1 MYMEIPVRE
10 SSVNPIRRGSAESSH
25 RTGVLTFDNPDDY
38 TLSIRASAL
47 VLHDPRSR
55 ALHGRLRQIAPSDAT
70 VLIIGA
76 TGTGKELVA
85 REVHRLSHRAKQPFL
100 AINCGALSESLLES
114 ELFGHEKGAFT
125 GAVSQ
130 KPGWFEAADGGTLFL
145 DEVGDLP
152 LSAQVK
158 LLRVLQEQEVTR
170 VGGRKTIPVN
180 VRLIAAT
187 NVPLAEAVR
196 AGRFREDLFY
206 RLNVAPVSLPPLR
219 DRPGDILPLSDYFL
233 DKYSR
238 RLELGHITLSPQ
250 AISKLERYHW
260 PGNIRE
266 LENVIH
272 HALLIIRGREVQ
284 PENLHLAG
292 NPGLSVVTDIASTQ
306 PQASARP
313 STEVANRDAAITDLK
328 NALNGLFESGGES
341 VLETVDQNAVVLAMT
356 HADGNQVMAA
366 KLLGVSRNVLR
377 HRLKR
382 YGLLP

>member
-10 SSVNPIRRGSAESSH
+10 SSVNPIRRGSTESSN
-25 RTGVLTFDNPDDY
+25 RTGVLTFDNPGDY

-47 VLHDPRSR
+47 VLNDPRSR

-85 REVHRLSHRAKQPFL
+85 REVHRLSHRAKRPFL

-238 RLELGHITLSPQ
+238 RLELGDITLSPQ
-250 AISKLERYHW
+250 AASKLERYHW

-284 PENLHLAG
+284 PDNLHLAG
-292 NPGLSVVTDIASTQ
+292 NPGLSVVTDFAPVKEAIPGRLEPEGS
-306 PQASARP
+306 
-313 STEVANRDAAITDLK
+313 NHGAAIHALR
-328 NALNGLFESGGES
+328 NALNGLLESGDNS
-341 VLETVDQNAVVLAMT
+341 LLETVDRHAVVLAMA
-356 HADGNQVMAA
+356 HADGN
-366 KLLGVSRNVLR
+366 
-377 HRLKR
+377 
-382 YGLLP
+382 

>member
-1 MYMEIPVRE
+1 MYMEIPIRE
-10 SSVNPIRRGSAESSH
+10 SSVSSLRQSRH
-25 RTGVLTFDNPDDY
+25 DNTSRTGVLTFDNPDDY

-47 VLHDPRSR
+47 VLSDPKSR

-85 REVHRLSHRAKQPFL
+85 REVHRLSHRAKRPFL

-125 GAVSQ
+125 GAISQ

-170 VGGRKTIPVN
+170 VGGRKSIPVN
-180 VRLIAAT
+180 IRLIAAT
-187 NVPLAEAVR
+187 NVPLADAVR

-238 RLELGHITLSPQ
+238 RLELGEVTLSPQ
-250 AISKLERYHW
+250 AETKLERYHW

-272 HALLIIRGREVQ
+272 HALLIIRGRGQ
-284 PENLHLAG
+284 PRAICGQGPCLNQTV
-292 NPGLSVVTDIASTQ
+292 LSNSPARGGIRFRRCHRCPDRRTQ
-306 PQASARP
+306 CF
-313 STEVANRDAAITDLK
+313 V
-328 NALNGLFESGGES
+328 
-341 VLETVDQNAVVLAMT
+341 
-356 HADGNQVMAA
+356 
-366 KLLGVSRNVLR
+366 
-377 HRLKR
+377 
-382 YGLLP
+382 

>member
-10 SSVNPIRRGSAESSH
+10 SSVNPIRRGSTESSN

-47 VLHDPRSR
+47 VLNDPRSR

-85 REVHRLSHRAKQPFL
+85 REVHRLSHRAKRPFL

-125 GAVSQ
+125 GAISQ

-187 NVPLAEAVR
+187 NVPLVEAVR

-233 DKYSR
+233 DKYSQ

-250 AISKLERYHW
+250 AASKLERYHW

-284 PENLHLAG
+284 PDNLHLAG
-292 NPGLSVVTDIASTQ
+292 NPGLSVVTDIAPVKEAIPGRLEPEGS
-306 PQASARP
+306 
-313 STEVANRDAAITDLK
+313 NHGAAIHALK
-328 NALNGLFESGGES
+328 NALNGLLESGDNS
-341 VLETVDQNAVVLAMT
+341 LLETVDRHAVVLAMA

-382 YGLLP
+382 YGLLL